1 MTEITNELMYEVLK
15 AIQDRLGK
23 VEGKV
28 DEVKHELHAIRTH
41 QLGMQQ
47 DIHNVYAALTR
58 QDTRL
63 DRIERRLELTES
75 PLVP

>member
-15 AIQDRLGK
+15 AIQRDLHDVKLSVAEVK
-23 VEGKV
+23 VELNAVRG
-28 DEVKHELHAIRTH
+28 HMIS
-41 QLGMQQ
+41 MQQ
-47 DIHNVYAALTR
+47 DIHNIYAVLTR
-58 QDTRL
+58 HESRL

>member
-1 MTEITNELMYEVLK
+1 MTEITNELMYGVAK
-15 AIQDRLGK
+15 AIQRDLK
-23 VEGKV
+23 DLDQSLV
-28 DEVKHELHAIRTH
+28 EVKSEIHAIRGH
-41 QLGMQQ
+41 MIAMQQ